1 MKPSQLFNEMKR
13 VAGNSLGETVLMD
26 LWATRLPPHAQA
38 AVIASKG
45 DAAEKTTIADAVVDS
60 MGLRNIHA
68 IDMKAQQT
76 PSSSTHVADKPT
88 QVTIETLHREIAQLS
103 RKLEKMFSARGAGG
117 YRGRSHSRLR
127 GRGKSTSVSR
137 DKTPSDEQC
146 WYHRVFGHEARQCRK
161 PCSFGQPSSSGTTS
175 KQ

>member
-1 MKPSQLFNEMKR
+1 MKR

-45 DAAEKTTIADAVVDS
+45 DAAEKTTIADAIVDS

-88 QVTIETLHREIAQLS
+88 QGTIEALHREIAQLS
-103 RKLEKMFSARGAGG
+103 SKLEKIFSARGAGG
-117 YRGRSHSRLR
+117 YRGRSRSRSR
-127 GRGKSTSVSR
+127 GREKSTFVSR

-146 WYHRVFGHEARQCRK
+146 WYHRVFGHDARQCRK
-161 PCSFGQPSSSGTTS
+161 PCSFGQPSSSGTAS